1 MTIQEAQKKAKAIKS
16 IYQGIEGAF
25 EGLGYTI
32 EEMEGLIAIDE
43 EWAVKISGDHLV
55 LERYFEVEENE
66 YDFEIFNIDTL
77 KPIGKLPY

>member
-1 MTIQEAQKKAKAIKS
+1 MTIQEAQKKAKGIKS
-16 IYQGIEGAF
+16 IYQGIQGAF
-25 EGLGYTI
+25 EGLDYTI
-32 EEMEGLIAIDE
+32 EEMEGIISIDE

-66 YDFEIFNIDTL
+66 YDFEIFDIDTL